1 MEYPE
6 ELIKSG
12 EIACKVRERV
22 RDYVKVGSKVIDICE
37 KVEAWIKELGGLPA
51 FPCNVDINEIAAHYT
66 SPWDDS
72 SVIPPDSL
80 VKVDIGV
87 HVDGYPADTAIT
99 VCFNPELNRL
109 VEAAETAL
117 EAGIRS
123 IKADV
128 KASEVGYAI
137 ENAIRSIG
145 LKPIRNLTGH
155 KMARYVIHAG
165 EIIPNVSTLNG
176 HKLKEGDVYAVEP
189 FTTLLD
195 AYGEVRDGPSG
206 NIFHFQKKRAV
217 EGRLSKEI
225 LKMVQTRYRTLPFA
239 SRWVIREFP
248 KSEAKEAFEELLRSK
263 CIHAYPQLIEMKNRP
278 VAQAEHTLI
287 VTKDGCE
294 VTTAKF

>member
-12 EIACKVRERV
+12 EIARKVRERV
-22 RDYVKVGSKVIDICE
+22 RSYVKVGSRVIDICE

-51 FPCNVDINEIAAHYT
+51 FPCNVDINEVAAHYT
-66 SPWDDS
+66 SHAEDS
-72 SVIPPDSL
+72 SIIPPESL
-80 VKVDIGV
+80 VKIDIGV

-99 VCFNPELNRL
+99 LCFNPELNRL
-109 VEAAETAL
+109 VEAAEMAL

-128 KASEVGYAI
+128 KASEVGSAI
-137 ENAIRSIG
+137 ENMIRSMG

-155 KMARYVIHAG
+155 RMSRYIIHAG

-176 HKLKEGDVYAVEP
+176 HKLREGEVYAVEP

-195 AYGEVRDGPSG
+195 ASGEVRDGPSG
-206 NIFHFQKKRAV
+206 YIFQFQKKRAV
-217 EGRLSKEI
+217 EGKLSREM
-225 LKMVQTRYRTLPFA
+225 LKMIQTRYRTLPFA
-239 SRWVIREFP
+239 SRWLMTEFP
-248 KSEAKEAFEELLRSK
+248 KPEAKGAFEELLRSK

-287 VTKDGCE
+287 VTRDGCE
-294 VTTAKF
+294 VTTAES

>member
-1 MEYPE
+1 M
-6 ELIKSG
+6 KSG
-12 EIACKVRERV
+12 EIACKVRERA
-22 RDYVKVGSKVIDICE
+22 RDYVKVGSKVIDVCE
-37 KVEAWIKELGGLPA
+37 KVETWIKELGGLPA

-72 SVIPPDSL
+72 SIIPPDSL
-80 VKVDIGV
+80 VKIDIGV
-87 HVDGYPADTAIT
+87 HIDGYPADTAVT

-109 VEAAETAL
+109 VEAAEMAL

-137 ENAIRSIG
+137 ENTIRSMG

-165 EIIPNVSTLNG
+165 EIIPNVSTLDG
-176 HKLKEGDVYAVEP
+176 HKLREGEVYAVEP

-195 AYGEVRDGPSG
+195 ASGEVRDGPSG
-206 NIFHFQKKRAV
+206 YIFQFQKKRAI
-217 EGRLSKEI
+217 EGKLSKEI
-225 LKMVQTRYRTLPFA
+225 LKMIQTRYRTLPFA
-239 SRWVIREFP
+239 SRWIMREFP
-248 KSEAKEAFEELLRSK
+248 KSEAKGALEELLRSK

-294 VTTAKF
+294 VTTAKY